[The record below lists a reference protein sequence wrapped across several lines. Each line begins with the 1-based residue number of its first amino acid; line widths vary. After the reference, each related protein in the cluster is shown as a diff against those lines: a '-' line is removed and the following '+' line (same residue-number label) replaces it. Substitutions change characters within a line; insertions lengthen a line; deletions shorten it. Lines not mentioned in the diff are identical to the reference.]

1 MTIKDFVGLYGNYL
15 RDHSRLLCREDPGPR
30 LAYSVAAKIDLKE
43 QQCNQ
48 PAE

>member
-1 MTIKDFVGLYGNYL
+1 MTSEEAY
-15 RDHSRLLCREDPGPR
+15 CRGMLIYVVLIVFSLAG